1 MKALLILRGIDT
13 CSIERKNWIKE
24 EKIEKYVVSIDS
36 IKKMYGSLEDTDKY
50 GPKITRLDNREICY
64 KFLET
69 IDNKMRKGCLVVVDA
84 ENLKNKDIK
93 KLEAFADVYNY
104 KIYQKVFPI
113 NHKDILEWK
122 KRVSNPK
129 EEYPYIPE
137 TSEELLEKVHTYF
150 NTFMNSPRSPYPDID
165 KMEDL
170 EKILKEEET
179 SKEYRISVPEDTE
192 IVHIGDIHGAY
203 DLIQDLEPGENRI
216 LVFHGD
222 YIDRGTAPKKVL
234 DRVLYL
240 KRRYPNKVFL
250 VEGNHEMHLRRFCGL
265 HKYPKLAS
273 EGFFKNLCTDFSK
286 TTQTEYDPNTD
297 NMIDVLRYLN
307 MYLQE
312 YLIIERGSQTFI
324 CTHGGLRNL
333 SQLWFYLI
341 GNLTYGN
348 RDMENYDRSFSSK
361 IYKKNYKNIFSIHGH
376 CKYPKYTV
384 HKYPGV
390 VNLDADEDNM
400 VVIFWNKPGI
410 TDDKI
415 DENIEIRKG

>member
-113 NHKDILEWK
+113 SHKDILEWK

-137 TSEELLEKVHTYF
+137 SSEELLEKVQTYF

-179 SKEYRISVPEDTE
+179 SKEYRIRVPEDTE

-286 TTQTEYDPNTD
+286 TTQTEYDPGTD

-376 CKYPKYTV
+376 CKYPKYMV

-400 VVIFWNKPGI
+400 VAIFWNKPGI